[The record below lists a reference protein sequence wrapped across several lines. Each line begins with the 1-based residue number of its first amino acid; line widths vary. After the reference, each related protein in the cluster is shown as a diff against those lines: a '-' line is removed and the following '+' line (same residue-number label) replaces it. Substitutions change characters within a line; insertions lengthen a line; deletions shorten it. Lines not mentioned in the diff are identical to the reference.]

1 MSFISPAVC
10 GISDSHLI
18 WQEFSPC
25 FFLCLFVFAADGW
38 NSIFRKNST
47 PQVIVIHTQH
57 HNLSVGFYK
66 ASHLLRLSASLTSVA
81 AGLLPGE
88 WRYTRSCLSQ
98 LLLL

>member
-1 MSFISPAVC
+1 M
-10 GISDSHLI
+10 
-18 WQEFSPC
+18 

-47 PQVIVIHTQH
+47 PRVIVIHTQH